1 MEKFVLIS
9 EHGNP
14 LNTVAQ
20 DDINENDQNFKTPSS
35 TLMEK
40 KRSRG
45 HSHSFRDAS
54 QMNMR
59 GIFLHV
65 LADALGSVV
74 VVISALVSIIIIII
88 SMLKLENFLFKN

>member
-1 MEKFVLIS
+1 
-9 EHGNP
+9 
-14 LNTVAQ
+14 
-20 DDINENDQNFKTPSS
+20 
-35 TLMEK
+35 MEK
-40 KRSRG
+40 KKKLGRG

-74 VVISALVSIIIIII
+74 VVISALVSNQCLHLIVRKYVCYFFHHFELLHNF
-88 SMLKLENFLFKN
+88 LKLFLYYVK

>member
-1 MEKFVLIS
+1 MHS
-9 EHGNP
+9 
-14 LNTVAQ
+14 VAH

-40 KRSRG
+40 KKNRG
-45 HSHSFRDAS
+45 HSHNFRDAS

-74 VVISALVSIIIIII
+74 VVISALVSACYC
-88 SMLKLENFLFKN
+88 NKNSNSGSVLTVNLPIKCDDIFTRPF